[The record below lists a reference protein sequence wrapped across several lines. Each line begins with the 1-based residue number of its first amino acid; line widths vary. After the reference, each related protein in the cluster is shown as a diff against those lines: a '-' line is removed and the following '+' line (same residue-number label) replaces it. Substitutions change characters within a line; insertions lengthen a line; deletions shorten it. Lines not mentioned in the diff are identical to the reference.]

1 MNRAKPRWS
10 LNGLIQPDIFTALL
24 FRPWW
29 FFTEETTSR
38 SAQNSTAPGSF
49 ILRKI
54 MVYKIT
60 TIIYVTGTHVTK
72 VTKTFYLFVT
82 ICILNAAFTSGLL
95 MNVRVRSWTF
105 VLKKQRT
112 GELISPNSF
121 KWTLHENGRFCL
133 NYKFWAIFN
142 LISLEFS
149 FQAAPTSCWK
159 NKRPTKWMQQWYK
172 GCFIL
177 CRRYKTAV
185 RMQRY
190 NVDAKKRRRSKRWRN
205 MWHWMDETWK

>member
-1 MNRAKPRWS
+1 MSPECMWQK
-10 LNGLIQPDIFTALL
+10 LQ
-24 FRPWW
+24 
-29 FFTEETTSR
+29 
-38 SAQNSTAPGSF
+38 
-49 ILRKI
+49 K
-54 MVYKIT
+54 
-60 TIIYVTGTHVTK
+60 
-72 VTKTFYLFVT
+72 KTFYLFVT
-82 ICILNAAFTSGLL
+82 TCFERGVVGERSRSL
-95 MNVRVRSWTF
+95 MNVR
-105 VLKKQRT
+105 LQRT
-112 GELISPNSF
+112 DELISPNSF

-142 LISLEFS
+142 LVSLEFS

-190 NVDAKKRRRSKRWRN
+190 NLDAKKRGRSKRWWI
-205 MWHWMDETWK
+205 MWHWVDETWE